1 MYVALHGGTTMENYE
16 WVRKV
21 PVNKLSNRS
30 LVLVSRFARQL
41 KQITGRVLAL
51 TSPDMPINIVKEAQM
66 ANDSRLN
73 SLLNN
78 LLDEF
83 FVIAETEGVVVDL
96 LDQSKPEQVRR
107 STRDPE
113 TSATITH

>member
-1 MYVALHGGTTMENYE
+1 MENYE
-16 WVRKV
+16 WVGKV

-41 KQITGRVLAL
+41 KQLTGRVLEL

-66 ANDSRLN
+66 VNDSRLN

-83 FVIAETEGVVVDL
+83 FIVAESEGVVLDL
-96 LDQSKPEQVRR
+96 LDRSRPAQVNGSAYEPEL
-107 STRDPE
+107 
-113 TSATITH
+113 SATTTH

>member
-1 MYVALHGGTTMENYE
+1 MENYE
-16 WVRKV
+16 WVGKV

-30 LVLVSRFARQL
+30 LVVVSRFARQL
-41 KQITGRVLAL
+41 KQLTGRVLEL

-83 FVIAETEGVVVDL
+83 FIVAESEGVVLDL
-96 LDQSKPEQVRR
+96 LDRSRPAQVGSSAYEPEL
-107 STRDPE
+107 
-113 TSATITH
+113 SATTTH

>member
-1 MYVALHGGTTMENYE
+1 MENYE

-41 KQITGRVLAL
+41 KQANGRVLAL
-51 TSPDMPINIVKEAQM
+51 RDPELPINLVREAEM
-66 ANDSRLN
+66 ANDSRLT

-83 FVIAETEGVVVDL
+83 FLIAESEGLVIDIYDV
-96 LDQSKPEQVRR
+96 SKSEQVAV
-107 STRDPE
+107 SNQDPE
-113 TSATITH
+113 LSATINH

>member
-1 MYVALHGGTTMENYE
+1 MDDYK
-16 WVRKV
+16 WVSKV

-41 KQITGRVLAL
+41 KQLNGRVLEL
-51 TSPDMPINIVKEAQM
+51 TSPNMPMNLVKEAQL

-73 SLLNN
+73 ALLNN

-83 FVIAETEGVVVDL
+83 FVVAETEGVVIDIF
-96 LDQSKPEQVRR
+96 DHSRPEHVG
-107 STRDPE
+107 SSAHDPE
-113 TSATITH
+113 INASVTH

>member
-1 MYVALHGGTTMENYE
+1 MENYE
-16 WVRKV
+16 WVGKV

-41 KQITGRVLAL
+41 KQLTGRVLEL

-83 FVIAETEGVVVDL
+83 FIVAESEGVVLDL
-96 LDQSKPEQVRR
+96 LDRSRPAQVSSSAYEPEL
-107 STRDPE
+107 
-113 TSATITH
+113 SATTTH